1 MHDYLDEREIDGYTA
16 HYTPFHPVSPP
27 STAVSSTSCSTPS
40 EGEHCHP
47 FGNVG
52 EIGQVRPP
60 EVAPPLT
67 CMVYI
72 GMPSNPQFLRD
83 PAERDPRAVAQVISM
98 SRGQSGRNTEYLYLL
113 EKALEG
119 LGLGT
124 ADGHVTDLVRRVR
137 EISRVDTKLGLDE
150 ERAEKGGKR
159 EMVVDI
165 ALELAETAFTAE
177 D

>member
-1 MHDYLDEREIDGYTA
+1 
-16 HYTPFHPVSPP
+16 
-27 STAVSSTSCSTPS
+27 
-40 EGEHCHP
+40 
-47 FGNVG
+47 
-52 EIGQVRPP
+52 
-60 EVAPPLT
+60 
-67 CMVYI
+67 MVYI

-83 PAERDPRAVAQVISM
+83 PAERDPQAVAQVISV

-137 EISRVDTKLGLDE
+137 EISRFDAELGLDE
-150 ERAEKGGKR
+150 ERAEKEAKR

-165 ALELAETAFTAE
+165 ALELAETTFTAA